1 MGYGV
6 GGFAEAVF
14 LEGSFIMK
22 KSMGSSGQFR
32 ARFVKRV
39 SIGLFLAFALSFTP
53 ALAEE
58 GNTCAPPYKPSNI
71 FKVIFNYSE
80 GMDYISSADS
90 VCSDSF
96 ADELI
101 ETFRDSI
108 WVSKGCLDATIE
120 DVEKAKAKRNR
131 PLAI

>member
-1 MGYGV
+1 
-6 GGFAEAVF
+6 
-14 LEGSFIMK
+14 MK
-22 KSMGSSGQFR
+22 KSMGLLGQIQF
-32 ARFVKRV
+32 RFVKGL
-39 SIGLFLAFALSFTP
+39 SIGLFLVYALSFNQAVAEDRQIINDDVLSIST
-53 ALAEE
+53 EE

-80 GMDYISSADS
+80 GMDYISSAES

-108 WVSKGCLDATIE
+108 WVSKGCLDVTIE

-131 PLAI
+131 PLAT

>member
-1 MGYGV
+1 
-6 GGFAEAVF
+6 
-14 LEGSFIMK
+14 MK
-22 KSMGSSGQFR
+22 KSMGLWGQFR
-32 ARFVKRV
+32 VSFVKGL
-39 SIGLFLAFALSFTP
+39 SIALFLVYALSFNP
-53 ALAEE
+53 AFGEE
-58 GNTCAPPYKPSNI
+58 GTTCAPPYKPSNI

-108 WVSKGCLDATIE
+108 WVSKGCLDVTIE

>member
-1 MGYGV
+1 
-6 GGFAEAVF
+6 
-14 LEGSFIMK
+14 MK
-22 KSMGSSGQFR
+22 NFMGSLGQIR
-32 ARFVKRV
+32 IRFVKGL
-39 SIGLFLAFALSFTP
+39 SIALFLVFVLAGPLASFT
-53 ALAEE
+53 LVSAEE
-58 GNTCAPPYKPSNI
+58 GKTCAPPYKPSNI

-108 WVSKGCLDATIE
+108 WVSKGCLDVTIE
-120 DVEKAKAKRNR
+120 DVEEAKAKRNR
-131 PLAI
+131 PLAS

>member
-1 MGYGV
+1 
-6 GGFAEAVF
+6 
-14 LEGSFIMK
+14 MK
-22 KSMGSSGQFR
+22 NFMGSLGQIR
-32 ARFVKRV
+32 IRFVKGL
-39 SIGLFLAFALSFTP
+39 SIGLFLLYALSFSP
-53 ALAEE
+53 AVAEHNQLFNDEALKISADE

-90 VCSDSF
+90 ACSDSF

-108 WVSKGCLDATIE
+108 WVSKGCLDVTIE

-131 PLAI
+131 PLAT